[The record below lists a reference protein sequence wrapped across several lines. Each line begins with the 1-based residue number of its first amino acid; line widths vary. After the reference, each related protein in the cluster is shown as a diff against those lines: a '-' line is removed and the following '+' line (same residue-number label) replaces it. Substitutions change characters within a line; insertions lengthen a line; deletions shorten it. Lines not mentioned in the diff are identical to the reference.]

1 MAPTR
6 IPGIALLIVAGA
18 LTLSACAPASG
29 GDPVPAASG
38 APGSGA
44 SGATSVDDDGRTAVT
59 AITTAESSAGGRAFE
74 LERGDDDTWEVH
86 VAVGE
91 REVEVRVASEGTS
104 VQSSRDDDDIDA
116 EERAALDAA
125 VTTLA
130 DAVRIAATQNPGGER
145 LDEVQLDDDGG
156 AWVWKVEMRDGATVR
171 ISASDGAVL

>member
-18 LTLSACAPASG
+18 LSLSACAPASG
-29 GDPVPAASG
+29 GDLVPGTSG

-44 SGATSVDDDGRTAVT
+44 SGATGVDDDGRTAVT
-59 AITTAESSAGGRAFE
+59 AITTAEASAGGRAFE

-104 VQSSRDDDDIDA
+104 VQSSQDDDAVDA
-116 EERAALDAA
+116 DERAALDAA

-130 DAVRIAATQNPGGER
+130 DAVRIATAQNPGGER
-145 LDEVQLDDDGG
+145 LDEVQLDEDDGT
-156 AWVWKVEMRDGATVR
+156 WIWKVEVRDGTTVR
-171 ISASDGAVL
+171 IAAADGAVL